1 MIADYNFHGNDL
13 SRLVVRSDELR
24 FLPWSATEL
33 DPSPRGSIGWLDRLM
48 GSVQTSPDAL
58 VRESFG
64 RREFLRRGS
73 GALLLALGGALPAC
87 AGRRDETG
95 GPGPFSETER
105 DVLRAICARLLPAGG
120 RAPGAAAI
128 DVAGRMERLLDELQA
143 TSDFRR
149 LLALFEWSPLLF
161 EANPH
166 RFTQLSPES
175 QNRVLRGWAASRL
188 GFRRSGFVAIKR
200 LAMSLYYTQ
209 AENWPA
215 IGFPG
220 PWLQS

>member
-1 MIADYNFHGNDL
+1 
-13 SRLVVRSDELR
+13 
-24 FLPWSATEL
+24 
-33 DPSPRGSIGWLDRLM
+33 M
-48 GSVQTSPDAL
+48 GPILTSPDAL

-73 GALLLALGGALPAC
+73 GALLLALGGALPGC
-87 AGRRDETG
+87 SGRRDETG
-95 GPGPFSETER
+95 GPGPFRETER
-105 DVLRAICARLLPAGG
+105 DVLRAICARLLPVGG
-120 RAPGAAAI
+120 RAPGAPAI
-128 DVAGRMERLLDELQA
+128 DVAGRMERLLDELGA

-166 RFTQLSPES
+166 RFTQLSPGG
-175 QNRVLRGWAASRL
+175 QDRVLHGWAASRL

-200 LAMSLYYTQ
+200 LAMSLYYTRP
-209 AENWPA
+209 ESWPA